1 MLPSEAAEPDDH
13 VAVDVAADA
22 PDVKVQI
29 GRPSRWLLLLA
40 AIVSLVLAVV
50 VGALLVPPEPD
61 DSISHRATRVWRALV
76 AAV

>member
-1 MLPSEAAEPDDH
+1 MLPSEAAEPDDP

-40 AIVSLVLAVV
+40 AIVSLVLA
-50 VGALLVPPEPD
+50 
-61 DSISHRATRVWRALV
+61 
-76 AAV
+76 